1 MLLKNAATRSVFV
14 AASAAAAASAAS
26 FPVVINT
33 WFANANNRTFSMLQ
47 AGYTALDS
55 VEIGCTLCED
65 EQCDGT
71 VGYGGS
77 VDADGDVS
85 LDALIMDAETHDVG
99 AVTNLRNV
107 RHAISAAR
115 KVLHYSTHTL
125 LSGDGGEEPNIP
137 QAIATVHHPFRSSCS
152 RELQSH
158 GAHCATSSIAGGQAA
173 ATWLPLL
180 CPPLLRWASPR
191 SPPTPQKAPLH
202 VRPERGRMG
211 SRTHEMAAPA
221 PPPCRRRLAI
231 QGLPAQLLRQCLRRQ
246 LVLPALR
253 PHPHGDIH
261 ACALPLSFASCC
273 RCRVEPRPA
282 PPPARPPRGLPL

>member
-1 MLLKNAATRSVFV
+1 MLRAAALLTAVT
-14 AASAAAAASAAS
+14 ASASGS
-26 FPVVINT
+26 NGNLPVVINT
-33 WFANANNRTFSMLQ
+33 WFPNAAQLSYDMVLSGF
-47 AGYTALDS
+47 TALDS
-55 VEIGCTLCED
+55 VEAGCSLCED

-77 VDADGDVS
+77 VDAFGDVS

-137 QAIATVHHPFRSSCS
+137 QAMATVHRPSRSSCS
-152 RELQSH
+152 RQLQSY
-158 GAHCATSSIAGGQAA
+158 GAHCATSCSASGQAA
-173 ATWLPLL
+173 AARLPLL
-180 CPPLLRWASPR
+180 CLPLLRWASPR

-202 VRPERGRMG
+202 VRPERGRGRMG
-211 SRTHEMAAPA
+211 LCTHETAAPPL
-221 PPPCRRRLAI
+221 PPPLCRRRLAL

-253 PHPHGDIH
+253 PHPHGDVH
-261 ACALPLSFASCC
+261 ACALARCC
-273 RCRVEPRPA
+273 CCVEP
-282 PPPARPPRGLPL
+282 